1 MSMKLAA
8 REVKFEA
15 MVSSLPKEIVHDIL
29 LRLPPKALIRCT
41 SVSKPWNSMIKSP
54 SFIRTHLSLTI
65 DFNQFGTHQ
74 LLLHCVR
81 GDNPVEQNYYLHYDN
96 HAFDEYCKLEYPS
109 VPKRNRF
116 LRVAFVNGAVHW
128 LAWRCLNDGRY
139 QNFILAIDV
148 DGELFCEIRVLKS
161 FRQDEPLDY
170 HLSVSGDG
178 NSIAM
183 FTTTRGRNCPEDFLD
198 IWVMKEY
205 GIEDSWA
212 KLITLHRIRKQG
224 CPTSPY
230 VLGTVVKW
238 CPDFITCSRKK
249 RRMYWDFL
257 RDAL

>member
-1 MSMKLAA
+1 EKGRPLSKFGEWDVNDPASAEGFTVIFNKA
-8 REVKFEA
+8 RDEKKTGGKPESPGKVDPNIRHGG
-15 MVSSLPKEIVHDIL
+15 VDTGTGTGRPSSHSSTTSSFVDNVVL
-29 LRLPPKALIRCT
+29 LSAPMEEHGVL
-41 SVSKPWNSMIKSP
+41 
-54 SFIRTHLSLTI
+54 
-65 DFNQFGTHQ
+65 
-74 LLLHCVR
+74 

-109 VPKRNRF
+109 VPKRKRF
-116 LRVAFVNGAVHW
+116 LRVAFVNWAVHW

-178 NSIAM
+178 NSVAM

-212 KLITLHRIRKQG
+212 KLITL
-224 CPTSPY
+224 SPPDPERRVPY
-230 VLGTVVKW
+230 KPLCFRNNGEVV
-238 CPDFITCSRKK
+238 S
-249 RRMYWDFL
+249 
-257 RDAL
+257 